1 MRALHTPQQETNSA
15 YNPGVTFQGGQF
27 LAQGISQAGDAITEG
42 LQRYAANKQE
52 SAALDMRF
60 EGTAKP
66 LMEKLKLY
74 GQLADENSPAAALL
88 DKSADWHKLG
98 NNQKK
103 VLLAD
108 MLLLGDKTEAEQ
120 RRKEAEQ
127 YKLLEIQ
134 DRQAQ
139 FDELKQQHRLTNDR
153 NWLLDM
159 RDAGQRS
166 FENVR
171 QMGADARAD
180 ERLGMDR
187 QNFANLEEA
196 RRARM
201 ASDARLAASLAQ
213 FQTLAAE
220 PTGPSRMGGDALAA
234 LYSQPGTGLPDFSAY
249 NPRDTQLTQQPLSTE
264 RIAQLGA
271 QTGAWQHPQFN
282 DLAKLYQAKGGGDFN
297 PSLSTQTVTMSDG
310 TVVEMPVGRVGPN
323 GAQFFP
329 EFSPTN
335 RKYSEKDAAARTAR
349 PMTDIERHR
358 IVRDNEKDI
367 ADLTAKLSEVNPD
380 KSPKLTGAAY
390 FQVRNQIKRK
400 QDEIAR
406 LEAEAGPIAT
416 PAPAAPAPGPAPVA
430 PPSGAVEF
438 LRANPGLREAFDA
451 KYGSGAA
458 ARALGR

>member
-1 MRALHTPQQETNSA
+1 MRSLHTPQQETNSA
-15 YNPGVTFQGGQF
+15 YNPGVTYQGGQF
-27 LAQGISQAGDAITEG
+27 LAQGIAQAGNAITEG

-171 QMGADARAD
+171 QMGADARA
-180 ERLGMDR
+180 ERSTAMAERTNADTLKR
-187 QNFANLEEA
+187 FA
-196 RRARM
+196 
-201 ASDARLAASLAQ
+201 
-213 FQTLAAE
+213 
-220 PTGPSRMGGDALAA
+220 
-234 LYSQPGTGLPDFSAY
+234 
-249 NPRDTQLTQQPLSTE
+249 TQQQESE
-264 RIAQLGA
+264 AQRAAVGGLVRDFNQFAEG
-271 QTGAWQHPQFN
+271 PQFN
-282 DLAKLYQAKGGGDFN
+282 GTGMQRPMGQFEAYRRALGANPRAITPQMVDDLGRMAVSEDRLGKPGAATSEPSIFVSPNGRTYIRHGNNPLVRDKTDEEIEAELAAKSAPRAMAPEG
-297 PSLSTQTVTMSDG
+297 SVEA
-310 TVVEMPVGRVGPN
+310 VVNGVKVLVGPDGRIYKLPSAN
-323 GAQFFP
+323 PLA
-329 EFSPTN
+329 ELLN
-335 RKYSEKDAAARTAR
+335 R
-349 PMTDIERHR
+349 
-358 IVRDNEKDI
+358 
-367 ADLTAKLSEVNPD
+367 
-380 KSPKLTGAAY
+380 
-390 FQVRNQIKRK
+390 
-400 QDEIAR
+400 
-406 LEAEAGPIAT
+406 AG
-416 PAPAAPAPGPAPVA
+416 APAAAPSTTWGDAVSNWFKSKGSSAPATNAPPAA
-430 PPSGAVEF
+430 PSGAPVVRWGLDANGNPVK
-438 LRANPGLREAFDA
+438 LR
-451 KYGSGAA
+451 
-458 ARALGR
+458 

>member
-1 MRALHTPQQETNSA
+1 MRSLHTPQQETNSA

-27 LAQGISQAGDAITEG
+27 LAQGISQAGNAITEG
-42 LQRYAANKQE
+42 LQRYAAQKAEDQFVTQRVE
-52 SAALDMRF
+52 SLGPSLQKFAQY
-60 EGTAKP
+60 EN
-66 LMEKLKLY
+66 
-74 GQLADENSPAAALL
+74 LADENGPAA
-88 DKSADWHKLG
+88 KLAANLSNFTNLPLAKKKAVLVDAEQFIG
-98 NNQKK
+98 QK
-103 VLLAD
+103 
-108 MLLLGDKTEAEQ
+108 EQEQ
-120 RRKEAEQ
+120 RRKEAKQ
-127 YKLLEIQ
+127 DKLLEIQ

-139 FDELKQQHRLTNDR
+139 FDELKQQHRITNDR

-171 QMGADARAD
+171 QMGADARA
-180 ERLGMDR
+180 ERST
-187 QNFANLEEA
+187 A
-196 RRARM
+196 
-201 ASDARLAASLAQ
+201 LAEKIHADTLAQ
-213 FQTLAAE
+213 RA
-220 PTGPSRMGGDALAA
+220 AA
-234 LYSQPGTGLPDFSAY
+234 LREKQAVDKDVAGFWNYVAPRVTAPAGMGPTIPLDMAAIEGMSQFPRTRQDPNLDNLLRSLGGMQPGSTFS
-249 NPRDTQLTQQPLSTE
+249 
-264 RIAQLGA
+264 
-271 QTGAWQHPQFN
+271 
-282 DLAKLYQAKGGGDFN
+282 

-310 TVVEMPVGRVGPN
+310 TKVEMPVGRVGPN

-406 LEAEAGPIAT
+406 LEAEAGPSAT
-416 PAPAAPAPGPAPVA
+416 PAPAAPASGPAPVA

>member
-139 FDELKQQHRLTNDR
+139 FDELKKYRQSELARNLGNDAWR
-153 NWLLDM
+153 M
-159 RDAGQRS
+159 
-166 FENVR
+166 
-171 QMGADARAD
+171 
-180 ERLGMDR
+180 GMDIYDR
-187 QNFANLEEA
+187 FRNARTDDRLE
-196 RRARM
+196 R
-201 ASDARLAASLAQ
+201 S
-213 FQTLAAE
+213 T
-220 PTGPSRMGGDALAA
+220 ALAEQTHA
-234 LYSQPGTGLPDFSAY
+234 
-249 NPRDTQLTQQPLSTE
+249 DTLKRFATQQQE
-264 RIAQLGA
+264 AEAQRAAVGGLVRDFNQFAEG
-271 QTGAWQHPQFN
+271 PQFN
-282 DLAKLYQAKGGGDFN
+282 GTGMVRPMGQFDAYRRALGANPRAVTEEMVLGLGRMAVSEDRLNQPGAAFS

-367 ADLTAKLSEVNPD
+367 ADLTAKLTEVNPD
-380 KSPKLTGAAY
+380 KTPKLTGAAY

-406 LEAEAGPIAT
+406 LEAEAGPTAT
-416 PAPAAPAPGPAPVA
+416 PAPAAPAPAASPVA